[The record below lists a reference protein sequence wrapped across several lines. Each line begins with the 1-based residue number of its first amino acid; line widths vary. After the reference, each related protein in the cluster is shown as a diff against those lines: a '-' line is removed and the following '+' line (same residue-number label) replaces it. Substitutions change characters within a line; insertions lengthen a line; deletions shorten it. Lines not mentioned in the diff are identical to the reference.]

1 MGKLLLIT
9 GDIAAGKSI
18 FSEILSKRYKIT
30 VYQKDTLKEVLGDTI
45 GFHNRE
51 ENKRLSDA
59 AIEIMC
65 HIFSKVV
72 VTGNSLILES
82 NFHEDELKKL
92 YEIAH
97 NNQYDVL
104 TLVLRGDA
112 EILYDRYL
120 FRMNEENRHP
130 VHLSTSLHIK
140 EDFIR
145 TAEWI
150 RNENVI
156 GDTLLIEATNFF
168 YQEDPSILKQIDA
181 FMEGQSGI

>member
-1 MGKLLLIT
+1 MGKLLLIA
-9 GDIAAGKSI
+9 GDIAAGKST
-18 FSEILSKRYKIT
+18 FSEILSKRYKIA
-30 VYQKDTLKEVLGDTI
+30 VFQKDAFKEVLDDTI

-59 AIEIMC
+59 TIEIMC

-82 NFHEDELKKL
+82 NFHEAELKKL
-92 YEIAH
+92 HEIAH
-97 NNQYDVL
+97 ENEYDVL

-112 EILYDRYL
+112 EVLYERYL
-120 FRMNEENRHP
+120 FRMSKENRHP

-150 RNENVI
+150 RSEKVI
-156 GDTLLIEATNFF
+156 GDTLMIEATDFS
-168 YQEDPSILKQIDA
+168 YQEDPVILNQVDA
-181 FMEGQSGI
+181 FMG

>member
-1 MGKLLLIT
+1 M
-9 GDIAAGKSI
+9 
-18 FSEILSKRYKIT
+18 
-30 VYQKDTLKEVLGDTI
+30 
-45 GFHNRE
+45 
-51 ENKRLSDA
+51 
-59 AIEIMC
+59 
-65 HIFSKVV
+65 

-82 NFHEDELKKL
+82 NFHEAELKKL
-92 YEIAH
+92 HEIAH

-104 TLVLRGDA
+104 TLMLRGDA

-156 GDTLLIEATNFF
+156 GDTLLIEANNFS
-168 YQEDPSILKQIDA
+168 YQENPSILRQIDA